1 MRLLTASEV
10 AEQLQVPR
18 SWLYSAA
25 RSGAFPS
32 VRVGRYVRFDSRD
45 VTAWIEAHRP
55 GNTTDDS
62 ATTGG

>member
-25 RSGAFPS
+25 RSGTFPC
-32 VRVGRYVRFDSRD
+32 VKVGRYTRFDARD
-45 VTAWIEAHRP
+45 VEAWVDSQRETASRP
-55 GNTTDDS
+55 P
-62 ATTGG
+62 A